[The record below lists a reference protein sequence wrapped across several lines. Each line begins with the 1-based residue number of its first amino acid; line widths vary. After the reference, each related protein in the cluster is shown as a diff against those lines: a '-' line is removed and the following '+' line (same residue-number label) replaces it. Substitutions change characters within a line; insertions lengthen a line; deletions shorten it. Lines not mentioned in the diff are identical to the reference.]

1 MNKYSVAAATAAI
14 GFGAG
19 ELLAPDKAMKVFGVE
34 EDDVNPA
41 MRAIVR
47 GFGARN
53 LTFGAMML
61 TKQGRKAVLGALP
74 LFVAAEAAAA
84 GLSITRDEG
93 SPVLPALGAGA
104 SLVVAALLVKG
115 R

>member
-19 ELLAPDKAMKVFGVE
+19 ELLAPDKAMKLFGVAE
-34 EDDVNPA
+34 EDLNPS
-41 MRAIVR
+41 MRAIGR
-47 GFGARN
+47 AFGGRN
-53 LTFGAMML
+53 LTYGAMML
-61 TKQGRKAVLGALP
+61 TKQGRKALMGALP
-74 LFVAAEAAAA
+74 LVVATEAAAA
-84 GLSITRDEG
+84 GLSITRDEV

-104 SLVVAALLVKG
+104 TLVIAALLVKG

>member
-19 ELLAPDKAMKVFGVE
+19 ELLAPDRTMKVFGVAD
-34 EDDVNPA
+34 EDLSPS
-41 MRAIVR
+41 MRTIVR
-47 GFGARN
+47 AFGARN
-53 LTFGAMML
+53 LSYGAMML
-61 TKQGRKAVLGALP
+61 TKQGRKALLAALP
-74 LFVAAEAAAA
+74 LFVASEAAAA
-84 GLSITRDEG
+84 GLSVTRDEV

-104 SLVVAALLVKG
+104 TLVVAALLVKG